1 MLEKETTIYTTK
13 NILDIIWQA
22 VAFNSFLEAVNLFGF
37 FVKKPNKFTASKII
51 Y

>member
-22 VAFNSFLEAVNLFGF
+22 VAF
-37 FVKKPNKFTASKII
+37 
-51 Y
+51 